1 MINSCNRR
9 GKAKMATR
17 QKTHTTKQALSE
29 DATAVLQ
36 QEACPQDVTQVLAGG
51 GIPKG
56 TSPDYFKVI
65 NYVRK
70 FYLEFR
76 IIPPIRLVIRRTGI
90 SLRCLHELFPQ
101 GYTKEIYKSVGI
113 PTNAIR
119 IAHTHHA
126 HSG

>member
-1 MINSCNRR
+1 
-9 GKAKMATR
+9 MATR
-17 QKTHTTKQALSE
+17 QKTIAAKQAMTE
-29 DATAVLQ
+29 DTTALLQ
-36 QEACPQDVTQVLAGG
+36 PEAWPQDVTRVLAGG

-56 TSPDYFKVI
+56 TSPDHFRVI

-76 IIPPIRLVIRRTGI
+76 IIPPIRLVVRRTGI

-101 GYTKEIYKSVGI
+101 GYTKDIYKSAGI

-119 IAHTHHA
+119 IAHMHHV
-126 HSG
+126 HSS